1 MASCASSN
9 VPVGHCYHIR
19 KQTFRLPT
27 VTINFSL
34 LGLLDNNF
42 STAAPS
48 LIQPQEIHLQVE
60 DSSSSVTSE
69 GMSLIAAQPEL
80 RHYHLQKQESDHQE
94 A

>member
-9 VPVGHCYHIR
+9 VAVGHCYHIR

-27 VTINFSL
+27 VTIIFSL

-60 DSSSSVTSE
+60 DSSVISE